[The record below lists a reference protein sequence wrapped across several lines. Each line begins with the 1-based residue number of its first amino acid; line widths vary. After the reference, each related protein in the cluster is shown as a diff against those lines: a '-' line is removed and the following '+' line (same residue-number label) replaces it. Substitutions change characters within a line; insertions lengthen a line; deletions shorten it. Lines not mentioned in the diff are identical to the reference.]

1 MARQNLESNFGRLL
15 EDLTR
20 EGLRHASTEA
30 LVELAKQ
37 LWYGQ
42 VDLVPVLEDEVSRRL
57 RRVDQKQRAL
67 YLVDRLRRFPCVP
80 PDKAEVLKSFV
91 STWSSLKPAAQS
103 PRATELLAAYRLD
116 SLAYE
121 WGLEEDVSPQMKEV
135 LQYQTRHY
143 AATLGVRTGYSDGT
157 SAPAEGREITA
168 VGLAR

>member
-1 MARQNLESNFGRLL
+1 MARQNLEGNFGKLL
-15 EDLTR
+15 EDVTR
-20 EGLRHASTEA
+20 KGLRHASAEA
-30 LVELAKQ
+30 LAELAKQ
-37 LWYGQ
+37 LWYSQ
-42 VDLVPVLEDEVSRRL
+42 VDLVPVLEDKVSKRL

-91 STWSSLKPAAQS
+91 STWSSLKPAAHS

-116 SLAYE
+116 TLAYE

-143 AATLGVRTGYSDGT
+143 AATQGVRTGYNDGG
-157 SAPAEGREITA
+157 SAPAEGRERATPA
-168 VGLAR
+168 LAR